1 VVLTSDG
8 EGFVIPSDLSPLDEE
23 RTYQLWVLTPDE
35 LPISAGVLGND
46 PAPSRFTWSGGV
58 AGFALTREV
67 AGDVES
73 TAGDVVSVAEL
84 RSARVNLARVNIDS
98 HLFVI
103 FGGTGDL
110 AERKLLPSL
119 VRLIR
124 DEEAGD
130 RCVVLGV
137 SRQDLGDAAYREW
150 AKKALLE
157 SGLGDPDVERW
168 CDDNLHHQAL
178 AGDAAG
184 FEALRKRIES
194 IEAEQGLPGNRVF
207 YLAIPPGAFT
217 PTIEALGA
225 AGLNHAPGWAR
236 VVVEKPFG
244 TDLESARALN
254 DLLLSQFDESQIY
267 RIDHY
272 LGKATVQNLL
282 TFRFTN
288 PMFERLWNRD
298 RVSRVEITVAEDLGI
313 GGRAGYYERAG
324 VVRDMVQNHLT
335 QLLALVAME
344 PPNFFEAD
352 HIRDEKVKVITAVAP
367 IDPDDV
373 VYGRYE
379 AGTRNGQGVSGY
391 LEETG
396 VSPDSTTPTFVGLRL
411 FVDSWRWQGIP
422 FLLRTGK
429 RLPQRS
435 THITVTFRE
444 PALCVFH
451 GRRDDCVHEPDVLLI
466 ILEPDEGFSLR
477 FNVKS
482 PAEDTTID
490 TQSLHFRYSDVYGKL
505 PDAYQTL
512 ILDILEGDQTLFV
525 RADEVEASWNLY
537 DPLLELT
544 PKLVGYTAGTWGP
557 PEMGQGVPLG
567 A

>member
-1 VVLTSDG
+1 VRV
-8 EGFVIPSDLSPLDEE
+8 
-23 RTYQLWVLTPDE
+23 
-35 LPISAGVLGND
+35 D
-46 PAPSRFTWSGGV
+46 P
-58 AGFALTREV
+58 
-67 AGDVES
+67 
-73 TAGDVVSVAEL
+73 
-84 RSARVNLARVNIDS
+84 
-98 HLFVI
+98 HLLVI

-119 VRLIR
+119 FRLIR
-124 DEEAGD
+124 EEGAGE

-137 SRQDLGDAAYREW
+137 SRQEVGDAGYRRW
-150 AKKALLE
+150 AAEALIGA
-157 SGLGDPDVERW
+157 GLDGAEVEQW
-168 CDDNLHHQAL
+168 VEANLHHQAL
-178 AGDAAG
+178 DGTTAG
-184 FEALRKRIES
+184 FESLRERIEE
-194 IEAEQGLPGNRVF
+194 IEGDRGLPGNRVF
-207 YLAIPPGAFT
+207 YLAIPPGAFA
-217 PTIEALGA
+217 PTIEGLGSS
-225 AGLNHAPGWAR
+225 GLNGAPGWVR

-254 DLLLSQFDESQIY
+254 ELLLSQFDESEVY

-298 RVSRVEITVAEDLGI
+298 RVSRVEITVAEDHGI

-344 PPNFFEAD
+344 PPNVFEAD
-352 HIRDEKVKVITAVAP
+352 RIRDEKVKVVTAVAP
-367 IDPDDV
+367 IDPADV
-373 VYGRYE
+373 VYGQYD
-379 AGTRNGQGVSGY
+379 GY
-391 LEETG
+391 LGEAG
-396 VSPDSTTPTFVGLRL
+396 VSPDSTTPTFVGIRL
-411 FVDSWRWQGIP
+411 FVDTWRWQGIP

-477 FNVKS
+477 FNVKA
-482 PAEDTTID
+482 PGEETTID

-505 PDAYQTL
+505 PDAYRTL

-525 RADEVEASWNLY
+525 RADEVEASWRLY
-537 DPLLELT
+537 DPLLEQA
-544 PKLVGYTAGTWGP
+544 PKLVGYAPGTWGP
-557 PEMGQGVPLG
+557 AEMDQGVPLG
-567 A
+567 GLPTYGIKR

>member
-1 VVLTSDG
+1 MKV
-8 EGFVIPSDLSPLDEE
+8 
-23 RTYQLWVLTPDE
+23 
-35 LPISAGVLGND
+35 D
-46 PAPSRFTWSGGV
+46 PH
-58 AGFALTREV
+58 
-67 AGDVES
+67 
-73 TAGDVVSVAEL
+73 
-84 RSARVNLARVNIDS
+84 I
-98 HLFVI
+98 FVI

-119 VRLIR
+119 SRLVS
-124 DEEAGD
+124 DVGAGD
-130 RCVVLGV
+130 KCVVLGV
-137 SRQDLGDAAYREW
+137 SRQDVGDARYREW
-150 AKKALLE
+150 ARHALVE
-157 SGLGDPDVERW
+157 AGLDDAAVQQW
-168 CDDNLHHQAL
+168 CEANLHHQAL
-178 AGDAAG
+178 DGGIAG
-184 FEALRKRIES
+184 FESLRARIEE
-194 IEAEQGLPGNRVF
+194 IEAERGLPGNRVF
-207 YLAIPPGAFT
+207 YMAIPPGAFT
-217 PTIEALGA
+217 PTIEGLGES
-225 AGLNHAPGWAR
+225 GLSRGPGWVR

-254 DLLLSQFDESQIY
+254 ELLLSHFDESQIY

-298 RVSRVEITVAEDLGI
+298 RVSRMEITVAEDLGI
-313 GGRAGYYERAG
+313 GGRAGYYEHAG

-344 PPNFFEAD
+344 PPNVFDAD
-352 HIRDEKVKVITAVAP
+352 QIRDEKVKVVAAVAP
-367 IDPDDV
+367 IDPADV
-373 VYGRYE
+373 VYGQYE
-379 AGTRNGQGVSGY
+379 AGTRDGEELSGY

-396 VSPDSTTPTFVGLRL
+396 VNPESTTPTFVGIRL

-435 THITVTFRE
+435 TYITVTFRE

-482 PAEDTTID
+482 PAEDSTID

-525 RADEVEASWNLY
+525 RADEVEASWRLY

-544 PKLVGYTAGTWGP
+544 PKLVGYAAGTWGP
-557 PEMGQGVPLG
+557 PEMDQGVPLG
-567 A
+567 GVPNYGIRS

>member
-1 VVLTSDG
+1 VKV
-8 EGFVIPSDLSPLDEE
+8 
-23 RTYQLWVLTPDE
+23 
-35 LPISAGVLGND
+35 D
-46 PAPSRFTWSGGV
+46 PHV
-58 AGFALTREV
+58 
-67 AGDVES
+67 
-73 TAGDVVSVAEL
+73 
-84 RSARVNLARVNIDS
+84 
-98 HLFVI
+98 FVI

-119 VRLIR
+119 FRLISE
-124 DEEAGD
+124 EEAGD

-137 SRQDLGDAAYREW
+137 SRQEVGDAGYRDW
-150 AKKALLE
+150 ARSVLEQSGQDRALA
-157 SGLGDPDVERW
+157 DTW
-168 CDDNLHHQAL
+168 CEANVHHQAL
-178 AGDAAG
+178 DGTAAG
-184 FEALRKRIES
+184 FQALRERVEALET
-194 IEAEQGLPGNRVF
+194 ELGLPGNRVF

-217 PTIEALGA
+217 PTIEGLGNSGLNRA
-225 AGLNHAPGWAR
+225 AGWIR

-254 DLLLSQFDESQIY
+254 DLLLSEFEESQIY

-344 PPNFFEAD
+344 PPNVFEAD
-352 HIRDEKVKVITAVAP
+352 RIRDEKVKVVTAVAP
-367 IDPDDV
+367 IDPGDV

-379 AGTRNGQGVSGY
+379 TGTVNGRDLPGY
-391 LEETG
+391 LEEPG
-396 VSPDSTTPTFVGLRL
+396 VSPDSTTPTFVGIRL

-466 ILEPDEGFSLR
+466 ILEPDEGFSMR

-482 PAEDTTID
+482 PDEDTTID

-525 RADEVEASWNLY
+525 RADEVEASWRLY

-557 PEMGQGVPLG
+557 PEMDQGVPLSG
-567 A
+567 VPIYGIRTT

>member
-1 VVLTSDG
+1 MV
-8 EGFVIPSDLSPLDEE
+8 
-23 RTYQLWVLTPDE
+23 
-35 LPISAGVLGND
+35 D
-46 PAPSRFTWSGGV
+46 P
-58 AGFALTREV
+58 
-67 AGDVES
+67 
-73 TAGDVVSVAEL
+73 
-84 RSARVNLARVNIDS
+84 

-110 AERKLLPSL
+110 AERKLFPSL
-119 VRLIR
+119 VRLIS
-124 DEEAGD
+124 DEGATD

-137 SRQDLGDAAYREW
+137 SRHETGDAGYREW
-150 AKKALLE
+150 ARAALVE
-157 SGLGDPDVERW
+157 SGFSDDGVGRW
-168 CDDNLHHQAL
+168 CEENLHHQAL
-178 AGDAAG
+178 DGSAAG
-184 FEALRKRIES
+184 FDSLRARIEA
-194 IEAEQGLPGNRVF
+194 IEAERGMAGNRVF

-217 PTIEALGA
+217 PTIEGLGA
-225 AGLNHAPGWAR
+225 SGLNRSEGWVK

-254 DLLLSQFDESQIY
+254 ALLLAQFDESEIY

-298 RVSRVEITVAEDLGI
+298 RVSGVEITVAEDHGI

-344 PPNFFEAD
+344 PPNVFDAD
-352 HIRDEKVKVITAVAP
+352 RIRDEKVKVVTAVAA
-367 IDPDDV
+367 IDPGDV

-379 AGTRNGQGVSGY
+379 AGSFDGRIVPGY
-391 LEETG
+391 LEEPG
-396 VSPDSTTPTFVGLRL
+396 VSPDSTTPTFVGIRL
-411 FVDSWRWQGIP
+411 YVDSWRWQGIP

-429 RLPQRS
+429 RLPERS

-444 PALCVFH
+444 PAICVFH

-466 ILEPDEGFSLR
+466 ILEPDEGFSIR

-482 PAEDTTID
+482 PDEDTTID
-490 TQSLHFRYSDVYGKL
+490 TQSLHFRYSDVYGEL

-525 RADEVEASWNLY
+525 RADEVEASWHLY
-537 DPLLELT
+537 DPLLEQT
-544 PKLVGYTAGTWGP
+544 PKLVGYAAGTWGP
-557 PEMGQGVPLG
+557 PEMDQGVPLG
-567 A
+567 GVPVYGIRK

>member
-1 VVLTSDG
+1 MSQV
-8 EGFVIPSDLSPLDEE
+8 
-23 RTYQLWVLTPDE
+23 
-35 LPISAGVLGND
+35 D
-46 PAPSRFTWSGGV
+46 PHV
-58 AGFALTREV
+58 
-67 AGDVES
+67 
-73 TAGDVVSVAEL
+73 
-84 RSARVNLARVNIDS
+84 
-98 HLFVI
+98 FVI

-110 AERKLLPSL
+110 AQRKLLPSL
-119 VRLIR
+119 YRLITDQQAR
-124 DEEAGD
+124 D

-137 SRQDLGDAAYREW
+137 SRQAVGDAGYRAW
-150 AKKALLE
+150 AREALVE
-157 SGLGDPDVERW
+157 SGLDVDEVEAW
-168 CDDNLHHQAL
+168 CEGNLYHQAL
-178 AGDAAG
+178 SDESGYAV
-184 FEALRKRIES
+184 LRERIES
-194 IEAEQGLPGNRVF
+194 LEAERGLPGNRVF
-207 YLAIPPGAFT
+207 YMAIPPGAFA
-217 PTIEALGA
+217 PTIEGLRSS
-225 AGLNHAPGWAR
+225 GLNQGVGWVR

-254 DLLLSQFDESQIY
+254 NLLLSTFDETQVY

-313 GGRAGYYERAG
+313 GGRSGYYERAG

-344 PPNFFEAD
+344 PPNVFEAD
-352 HIRDEKVKVITAVAP
+352 RIRDEKVKVVTAVAP
-367 IDPDDV
+367 IDPADV

-379 AGTRNGQGVSGY
+379 KGTSNGKEAPGYLDEAGVS
-391 LEETG
+391 E
-396 VSPDSTTPTFVGLRL
+396 DSTTPTFVGIKL
-411 FVDSWRWQGIP
+411 FVDTWRWQGIP

-435 THITVTFRE
+435 TYITVTFRE

-482 PAEDTTID
+482 P
-490 TQSLHFRYSDVYGKL
+490 
-505 PDAYQTL
+505 
-512 ILDILEGDQTLFV
+512 
-525 RADEVEASWNLY
+525 DE
-537 DPLLELT
+537 
-544 PKLVGYTAGTWGP
+544 
-557 PEMGQGVPLG
+557 
-567 A
+567 